1 MKVFTTVISM
11 ATLLGAL
18 QIPPANADGNSEA
31 FRKLDVDNDGFI
43 SEYEALAHDQLPDAF
58 EEGDD
63 NSDGR
68 IDLDEFLRL
77 EISDD

>member
-1 MKVFTTVISM
+1 MKVLISVISM

-18 QIPPANADGNSEA
+18 QIQPAYADGNSEA
-31 FRKLDVDNDGFI
+31 FRKLDVNNDGFI
-43 SEYEALAHDQLPDAF
+43 SEYEALAHDALPDDF
-58 EEGDD
+58 EEGDE
-63 NSDGR
+63 NSDGQ